1 MNSIRIEN
9 GRYSAL
15 ILDQG
20 AILYSYCVDGHD
32 VVLGFENLEDNIAST
47 SFFGQVVGPFAN
59 RIKDAVY
66 RDEEGEHV
74 LEKNNG
80 KNHLHSGSRNYG
92 FQKWEVEE
100 KTPCSVTLSLFS
112 PEGYGF
118 PGDQKIRVRYS
129 LSEDG
134 RLKLEY
140 RVEGE
145 KKCPVNPT
153 NHAFFSLRG
162 KGDVRDSLVTIP
174 ADEYLEVDE
183 GLIPTDVTAV
193 EGTDFDFRKP
203 FVLGA
208 RRNGDYDNCF
218 VLKEGAVVRV
228 ENDEYAL
235 EMKTSLPSVQF
246 YTSGHL
252 NRKEKGKGGMDLVPY
267 TGFCLESEYYPDF
280 PNRPEFPGFYVDK
293 ERVYESWTEYRLIK
307 K

>member
-1 MNSIRIEN
+1 MKTITLKN
-9 GRYSAL
+9 GRYEAE

-20 AILYSYCVDGHD
+20 AILYSFSVDGHD
-32 VVLGFENLEDNIAST
+32 VVLGFGDKEDNVAST

-66 RDEEGEHV
+66 SDEGGSHI

-92 FQKWEVEE
+92 FQKWNVEE
-100 KTPCSVTLSLFS
+100 ETPSSCTLSLFS

-118 PGDQKIRVRYS
+118 PGDQKAEVKYS
-129 LSEDG
+129 LSSDG

-140 RVEGE
+140 RVEGD

-153 NHAFFSLRG
+153 NHAFFSLDG
-162 KGDVRDSLVTIP
+162 SGDVRDSIVTIP
-174 ADEYLEVDE
+174 AEKYLEVDD
-183 GLIPTDVTAV
+183 GLIPTAVTDV
-193 EGTDFDFRKP
+193 EGTDFDFRTP
-203 FVLGA
+203 VRMGA
-208 RRNGDYDNCF
+208 RRNGAYDNCF
-218 VLKEGAVVRV
+218 VLEDGGVTRV

-235 EMKTSLPSVQF
+235 EMRTSLPSVQF

-252 NRKEKGKGGMDLVPY
+252 NRKEKGKGGMALVPY

-280 PNRPEFPGFYVDK
+280 PNRPEFPGFYVG
-293 ERVYESWTEYRLIK
+293 EGRVYGSWTEYRLIK